1 MKIKYWTNF
10 SKRKN
15 STKQPLDAQATEV
28 DIHLKDNCS
37 IINPV
42 IESATIPINANYF
55 YIDDFKRYYFL
66 DNTERTTNTIKN
78 AAAEVDVLA
87 TYKSQIGSTVARI
100 AFSSTGWNKDIV
112 DPRMAVITSKV
123 KYEKSASTELTQ
135 SGCYVVT
142 VYNNDATSSSNGMA
156 TSYAMSAGE
165 LKKFKA
171 FVGDTNVYQAL
182 KNYFKGEPLDSVY
195 GAIWVPFSLALTPG
209 AAVTNI
215 LVGDQSSISSG
226 YSISAYEL
234 SGTGKLD
241 GTEITLEIPYR
252 YNDFRDIAPYSTA
265 QLYLPGA
272 GKVDLNLADWLDT
285 VNIKIT
291 YTMEYATGDLTYY
304 IRDINGYLIQTVSCN
319 VASQCPLGQMTSNG
333 GGMLSASG
341 GAALGIGG
349 IIGGAITGNAIAAGA
364 GAASLLTSAASF
376 ATSANMHA
384 TSLKGNIGGRTSTE
398 IRNVIITVYDVDTE
412 DCDNASYIA
421 TKGRPVAV
429 SHAISNHSGYVQC
442 DEASVDMPGTAIE
455 KDRVNSYLNSG
466 FFYE

>member
-1 MKIKYWTNF
+1 MKIKYWTDF

-15 STKQPLDAQATEV
+15 STKQPNDTQAIEIDV
-28 DIHLKDNCS
+28 KLKDDCS
-37 IINPV
+37 AVNPV
-42 IESATIPINANYF
+42 IEATSIPVNANYF
-55 YIDDFKRYYFL
+55 QISDYGRYYFL
-66 DNTERTTNTIKN
+66 DNVERSAQHIKDFSL
-78 AAAEVDVLA
+78 ETDVLA
-87 TYKSQIGSTVARI
+87 TYKTQIGNTVARI
-100 AFSSTGWNKDIV
+100 AFASTGWDKDIV
-112 DPRMAVITSKV
+112 DPRLAVKTSKI
-123 KYEKSASTELTQ
+123 KYQRTAATELTQ
-135 SGCYVVT
+135 AGCYIIT
-142 VYNNDATSSSNGMA
+142 VFNNDASSASNGMA

-171 FVGDTNVYQAL
+171 FVGDTTVYQAL

-195 GAIWVPFSLALTPG
+195 GAIWVPFSLAKTPG
-209 AAVTNI
+209 AGVSNI
-215 LVGDQSSISSG
+215 LVGDQSSIASG

-234 SGTGKLD
+234 SGTGRLD

-252 YNDFRDIAPYSTA
+252 YNDFRDIAPFSTA

-319 VASQCPLGQMTSNG
+319 VASQCPLGQITSNG
-333 GGMLSASG
+333 GGMLTASG

-349 IIGGAITGNAIAAGA
+349 LIGGAMTGNMVAASAGA
-364 GAASLLTSAASF
+364 MSLLSSAAAF

-384 TSLKGNIGGRTSTE
+384 SSLKGNVGGRTSTE

-412 DCDNASYIA
+412 DADSVGYIA

-429 SHAISNHSGYVQC
+429 SHAISNHSGFIQC

-455 KDRVNSYLNSG
+455 KDRVNSYLNTG